1 MARLLKA
8 ENLIRLIIEGFEVL
22 NQSLLRNIKMAS
34 LQKILKKE
42 DGLSAKKIN
51 ERKALQKRHVVT
63 SLMTFAPEV

>member
-51 ERKALQKRHVVT
+51 ERKALQERHVVT

>member
-1 MARLLKA
+1 MA
-8 ENLIRLIIEGFEVL
+8 F
-22 NQSLLRNIKMAS
+22 

-51 ERKALQKRHVVT
+51 ERKALQERHVVT